1 MIAAPGTRLLTE
13 TALVGF
19 GVAAVEYAVLERDF
33 FVGDVPRRGGVTY
46 CCGGAAVEHK
56 SGP

>member
-19 GVAAVEYAVLERDF
+19 GAAAGIGVSVVEAGPGSLESEGDRLMIEKVKRKGT
-33 FVGDVPRRGGVTY
+33 VGAD
-46 CCGGAAVEHK
+46 
-56 SGP
+56 